1 MIVGVGIDLVERSRV
16 ARSVER
22 FGERLAARIMSA
34 PERATYA
41 TLSPDPVAAL
51 AMTIALKE
59 AGSKAIGTGWSRGVA
74 WRDVVVVPGE
84 PLTVRFENDAVGAAR
99 RCGSS
104 GRASAFLTVDG
115 DIIVGEV
122 HLHS

>member
-22 FGERLAARIMSA
+22 FGERLAARIMSE
-34 PERATYA
+34 PERAMYA
-41 TLSPDPVAAL
+41 ALDPDPVVAL

-84 PLTVRFENDAVGAAR
+84 LLTVRFENDAVAAAR

-104 GRASAFLTVDG
+104 GRTRAALTVDG
-115 DIIVGEV
+115 DLIVGEV
-122 HLHS
+122 LLLS

>member
-22 FGERLAARIMSA
+22 FGERLAARIMSE
-34 PERATYA
+34 PERSTYA
-41 TLSPDPVAAL
+41 ALSPDPVAAL

-74 WRDVVVVPGE
+74 WRDVVVVPASRS
-84 PLTVRFENDAVGAAR
+84 TVRFENDAVGAAQ

-104 GRASAFLTVDG
+104 GRRERLSDRRRR
-115 DIIVGEV
+115 
-122 HLHS
+122 HHRR